1 MRREE
6 PQETLHREEAK
17 GILTEE
23 KAQET
28 PKKRVPQEAKKDRAQ
43 ETPKR
48 KESQRARKDNSL
60 EIPQK
65 EEGSSDEGPRQIYDR
80 IFKRIFSLSDKA
92 VISLINGLFEKDF
105 PLDSAV
111 WYPNR
116 EFVLPGLEERLAD
129 VIVVIGGVHAFH
141 LEAQMT
147 KDEMIVLR
155 AFEYSFQYGLSAG
168 SGPDRLEFPD
178 IAVIYLDQERGLPEE
193 SVLHITFGSQGSFDY
208 HVRNC
213 LYLSHDAQE
222 LDRRK
227 MIVLIPFQT
236 LRLRSLVKQWKEAME
251 KGKPFDEEKFYRL
264 QEEIRNDIIGSIE
277 KNLKAGNITAD
288 DARQLTELTNRL
300 HRHICRDV
308 AKKQGGEEGMKPLL
322 PGALELPN
330 DKYRFRIDELE
341 RQIEQYR
348 DENARYADEN
358 ARYADENAKYA
369 DENARYADENARL
382 KEKIAQLE
390 ARMGKSYL

>member
-6 PQETLHREEAK
+6 QQETLHREEAK
-17 GILTEE
+17 EILPEE

-28 PKKRVPQEAKKDRAQ
+28 PKKRTPQEAKKDRSQ
-43 ETPKR
+43 KTPKR
-48 KESQRARKDNSL
+48 KEPQKERKDKSQGTRMEEPQ
-60 EIPQK
+60 EIPQ
-65 EEGSSDEGPRQIYDR
+65 EGEGSPDESPRQIYDR

-92 VISLINGLFEKDF
+92 VISLINGLFGKDF
-105 PLDSAV
+105 PLDSTV

-155 AFEYSFQYGLSAG
+155 AFEYSFQYALSAG
-168 SGPDRLEFPD
+168 SGPDRLDFPD

-264 QEEIRNDIIGSIE
+264 QEEIRNDIMGSIE
-277 KNLKAGNITAD
+277 KNLKVGNITAD

-348 DENARYADEN
+348 DENAR
-358 ARYADENAKYA
+358 
-369 DENARYADENARL
+369 L
-382 KEKIAQLE
+382 KEKIAQME
-390 ARMGKSYL
+390 AQIGESAGML